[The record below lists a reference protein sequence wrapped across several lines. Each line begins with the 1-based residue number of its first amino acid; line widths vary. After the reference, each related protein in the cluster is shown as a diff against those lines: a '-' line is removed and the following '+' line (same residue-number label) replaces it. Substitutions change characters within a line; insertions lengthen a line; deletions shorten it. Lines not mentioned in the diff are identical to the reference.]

1 MLITIPDQ
9 LKIFTVSKAQLDAGN
24 TNMYSVGFRNLI
36 ENHLPQI
43 RTYPNTKILPLEPKK
58 EQIFTGNFYG
68 LLYNIDFV
76 QQDMF
81 WITMRVNDLLSPL
94 DYSGNLNYVII
105 PSRGDIELLLQRYK
119 NSTTM

>member
-43 RTYPNTKILPLEPKK
+43 RTYPNTKVLSLDPKK

-81 WITMRVNDLLSPL
+81 WITMRTNGLLSPL
-94 DYSGNLNYVII
+94 DYSGNLNYVLI

-119 NSTTM
+119 NATTM